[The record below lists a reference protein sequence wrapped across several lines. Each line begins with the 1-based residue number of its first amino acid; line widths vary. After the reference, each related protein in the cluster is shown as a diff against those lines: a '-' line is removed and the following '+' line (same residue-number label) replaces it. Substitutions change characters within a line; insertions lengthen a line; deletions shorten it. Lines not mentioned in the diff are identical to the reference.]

1 MSISAVNTT
10 NCVFVAKNSTQN
22 RANVE
27 TEAQTNQQATN
38 KTLQSQNSVN
48 QTLKKQPLDNTQV
61 ISNNSAKAQGTVG
74 SNISV
79 KV

>member
-10 NCVFVAKNSTQN
+10 NSVFVAKNSTQN